1 MHGFGEAKFH
11 KEILE
16 NLVLV
21 LLVLSARF
29 PREVGSVCVTCPGG
43 QGVEV
48 MPLGTDCRA
57 PRHARFTPPVA
68 RPYSLDGQLLHSS
81 NSENEGLAANIMRM
95 ADTRRILSL
104 LLCFAAIAVSAQ
116 ISPAEDLTKIHPTG
130 YVTDLAGTLSDEA
143 KANLEALG
151 TELEQKTGAQMAI
164 ITVHSL
170 EGRTVEDYAVDLYK
184 KLGIGSKKDDRGVLL
199 LLAPDERKYR
209 IEVGYGL
216 EPVINDARAG
226 DVGRAMVPY
235 LRANDF
241 NTATETAA
249 WQLAKF
255 IADDRGATLS
265 GRPLA
270 HAVPSGRGNVPSS
283 IGIWIFL
290 IVVVLFL
297 VVIGRGGGGG
307 LLWFL
312 LGMLTSGGG
321 GGGGYR
327 GGGFGGGG
335 GGYSGGGGF
344 GGFGGGSS
352 GGGGASGSW

>member
-1 MHGFGEAKFH
+1 
-11 KEILE
+11 
-16 NLVLV
+16 
-21 LLVLSARF
+21 
-29 PREVGSVCVTCPGG
+29 
-43 QGVEV
+43 
-48 MPLGTDCRA
+48 
-57 PRHARFTPPVA
+57 
-68 RPYSLDGQLLHSS
+68 
-81 NSENEGLAANIMRM
+81 MRM

-116 ISPAEDLTKIHPTG
+116 IGHAEDLTKIHPTG
-130 YVTDLAGTLSDEA
+130 YVTDLAGTLNGDA
-143 KANLEALG
+143 KANLEALC
-151 TELEQKTGAQMAI
+151 TELEEKTGAQMAI

-170 EGRTVEDYAVDLYK
+170 EGRTVEDYAADLYK
-184 KLGIGSKKDDRGVLL
+184 NLGIGSKKDDRGVLL
-199 LLAPDERKYR
+199 LLSPDERKYR

-241 NTATETAA
+241 NTAIQTAA
-249 WQLAKF
+249 WQLAKL
-255 IADDRGATLS
+255 IADDRGVTLS

-297 VVIGRGGGGG
+297 VVIGKGGGGG